1 MEWCKYIIIALIS
14 IALAY
19 LCIKKGGTMK
29 KIRYGFE
36 WISYWILRL
45 WYLIVLSISTWYVV
59 SNFDSIR
66 DFSFFDKFNGD
77 NLIFILWL
85 IILVLPLFDSLEGFG
100 VSVKRRKN
108 DEISEKTKA
117 AASDAIDYQN
127 ISTITELEQQLNS
140 QENKEVKNGK

>member
-14 IALAY
+14 IFMTY
-19 LCIKKGGTMK
+19 LCIKKGNAMK

-45 WYLIVLSISTWYVV
+45 WYLIVLMASTWYVI

-85 IILVLPLFDSLEGFG
+85 VMIILPLFDSLEGFG
-100 VSVKRRKN
+100 VSVKRRRN
-108 DEISEKTKA
+108 DELTEKISEQADKA
-117 AASDAIDYQN
+117 INAQN
-127 ISTITELEQQLNS
+127 IPTIEELEGQLNA
-140 QENKEVKNGK
+140 QEGKEAKHGK